1 MRWPRQV
8 ASVMVVV
15 LLVVLPPVLLV
26 RLAGWPLPSRP
37 SLAQLQRW
45 VAEPITAQTVTAA
58 LTIGGWLLWLLV
70 VAAVVLRVL
79 ARVKAVARW
88 MRRVPLPTPLQAT
101 ATGLAGVAVFGTNA
115 ATAAPV
121 ADQPTATAPAAGD
134 SREPLDERAPDRQAG
149 VAGVVVP
156 GGWMPRETAEQIAAA
171 GALLWLRRRR
181 FYRPAAPGP
190 QPRDP
195 DLAPLPAVVAVAQT
209 AVTTDTDQQGDHTG
223 QDTPA
228 VGRQDGDEPIVV
240 FPPGGVGLTGP
251 GASDAA
257 RGILVTSALQALRDL
272 ASAMR
277 LVTTRVDIDALLG
290 PHPPVSAVAG
300 IHVVPTL
307 DDALAVVASQTPP
320 VPPHPGEGQK
330 TSRGRLLL
338 LTHAPVN
345 GSLVAA
351 TADSD
356 VALIVVGEYPAGEA
370 WSVDPSGRIRSPH
383 SPDVRRRMCVLD
395 RAAVRDILTVISP
408 PEAITIG
415 GSLTQPSPPPLL
427 PHPRSPA
434 RNPNHQTGS
443 DARRSDPSTV
453 RLRVLGGVSVS
464 FQDTAVTIRRS
475 AALQAL
481 VFLAVHPDGVTGR
494 DLVEAIWPGLP
505 AHRVTGRLY
514 TTMSDLRKAIR
525 DTCGMALIEHADDRY
540 RLSPD
545 LDVDLWRLHHAVQQ
559 ATTALTDRPQAWQA
573 VIDQF
578 DGALADGYAWPWL
591 DAHREVV
598 RRHVID
604 AHVALADA
612 QPDRRQ
618 ALALLQDAIRVDP
631 YNEHLHQRAAQILAA
646 LGDQVAAS
654 DLLDAYGKR
663 LAHAGLTATDLPP
676 EAGRAVR

>member
-1 MRWPRQV
+1 
-8 ASVMVVV
+8 MVVV
-15 LLVVLPPVLLV
+15 LLVVVPPVLLV

-37 SLAQLQRW
+37 SLAELQQW

-79 ARVKAVARW
+79 VRVKAVARW
-88 MRRVPLPTPLQAT
+88 MRRIPLPTPLQAT
-101 ATGLAGVAVFGTNA
+101 ATGLAGVAVLGTNT
-115 ATAAPV
+115 ATAAPA
-121 ADQPTATAPAAGD
+121 ADQPVATTPAAAGD
-134 SREPLDERAPDRQAG
+134 SREPLDQQAPDRQAE

-181 FYRPAAPGP
+181 SYRPAAPDP

-195 DLAPLPAVVAVAQT
+195 DLAPLPAVVAAAQT
-209 AVTTDTDQQGDHTG
+209 AVTTESDRQGDHTG

-228 VGRQDGDEPIVV
+228 VGRQDGDGPVVV

-257 RGILVTSALQALRDL
+257 RGILVTAALQALRDP
-272 ASAMR
+272 APAMR

-300 IHVVPTL
+300 IHVAPTL
-307 DDALAVVASQTPP
+307 DDALAVVTSQPTPA
-320 VPPHPGEGQK
+320 PPPSAEDQ
-330 TSRGRLLL
+330 TANRGRLLL
-338 LTHAPVN
+338 LTHAPAS
-345 GSLVAA
+345 GSLAAA
-351 TADSD
+351 TADND
-356 VALIVVGEYPAGEA
+356 VALIVVGEYPAGDA

-383 SPDVRRRMCVLD
+383 SPDARRRMCVLD

-427 PHPRSPA
+427 PRPRTPA
-434 RNPNHQTGS
+434 RKPNDQTSS
-443 DARRSDPSTV
+443 DARRSDPSAV

-464 FQDTAVTIRRS
+464 FQGTPVRIRRS

-481 VFLAVHPDGVTGR
+481 VFLAVHPHGVTGR

-514 TTMSDLRKAIR
+514 TTISDLRKAIR
-525 DTCGMALIEHADDRY
+525 DTCGVALIEHADDRY

-545 LDVDLWRLHHAVQQ
+545 LDVDLWRLHQAVQQ
-559 ATTALTDRPQAWQA
+559 ATTTVTDRPRAWQA

-578 DGALADGYAWPWL
+578 GGALADGYAWPWL

-604 AHVALADA
+604 AYVALADA

-631 YNEHLHQRAAQILAA
+631 YNEHLHQRAAQILAS
-646 LGDQVAAS
+646 LGDHVAAS
-654 DLLDAYGKR
+654 DLLDAYDKR
-663 LAHAGLTATDLPP
+663 LAHAGLTATDLPRG
-676 EAGRAVR
+676 AGRAVR